1 MLLSSRFLIKSLSH
15 SKQICSPSSLVSS
28 LINSHEISL
37 NIISKRYFS
46 ERREFNNNNTTN
58 SGSGSGGGMRYNR
71 RDNFRGDNNRGDNNR
86 GDNNRG
92 DSFPNK
98 REPYNNNNNTGR
110 PTFGGR
116 DNRDRQEMGDRT
128 AFIARTLP
136 TDQQRTVAENKFSQ
150 FVETT
155 PDDMEARRR
164 ISIAIMANFSKNEN
178 SHAVLIFF
186 NKLSGLNKD
195 IVTLSQAHYAIAI
208 KEQLKLGEE
217 AAALKNYET
226 MKKKMVLRQMRE

>member
-1 MLLSSRFLIKSLSH
+1 MFNDISWLLIKLDTKEEGEH
-15 SKQICSPSSLVSS
+15 ICL
-28 LINSHEISL
+28 LWDKLFI
-37 NIISKRYFS
+37 K
-46 ERREFNNNNTTN
+46 
-58 SGSGSGGGMRYNR
+58 NR
-71 RDNFRGDNNRGDNNR
+71 DDNNR

-226 MKKKMVLRQMRE
+226 MKKKMVLRQMREWLEVYYSSVLSLLLN